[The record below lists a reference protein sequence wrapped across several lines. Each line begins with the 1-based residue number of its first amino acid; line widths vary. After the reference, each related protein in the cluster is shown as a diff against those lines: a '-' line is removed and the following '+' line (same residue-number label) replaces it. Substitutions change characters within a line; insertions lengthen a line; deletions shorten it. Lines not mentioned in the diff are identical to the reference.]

1 MKNKNII
8 SKLSSGKGFYIT
20 AGISFFLVVSAIVLV
35 YRTSTGMLKDILT
48 TSPQGYTAQQVR
60 HNETDETDPRK
71 KTETTASQET
81 TTEITTEEEPETS
94 MAWVNRDD
102 SKVPS
107 TTEATQPV
115 ISNDSY
121 VFPTGDK
128 IQKAYFPTSPV
139 YDETMGDWRVHKGI
153 DFSAEQG
160 SEVKS
165 AGNGKVTKVISDPN
179 WGYIIEIDHGDF
191 TARYCGLEQG
201 STVKTG
207 DVLQKGDTVGKLGV
221 IPCEG
226 EQESHLHF
234 ETMKDSKNID
244 PMSVLKAAEKT
255 NK

>member
-1 MKNKNII
+1 MKNKNIL

-20 AGISFFLVVSAIVLV
+20 AAVSFILVVAAIALV

-48 TSPQGYTAQQVR
+48 TLPEEPTAQQVR
-60 HNETDETDPRK
+60 HNETDETDPRA
-71 KTETTASQET
+71 EEEEDTTVIT
-81 TTEITTEEEPETS
+81 TQATTEEEPETS

-102 SKVPS
+102 SKIPS
-107 TTEATQPV
+107 TTEVTQAA

-121 VFPTGDK
+121 VFPAGRT

-153 DFSAEQG
+153 DFSLENGA
-160 SEVKS
+160 EVKS
-165 AGNGKVTKVISDPN
+165 AGDGRVTRVISDPG

-207 DVLQKGDTVGKLGV
+207 DMLEKGDTVGKLGV

-234 ETMKDSKNID
+234 EAFKNSKNVD
-244 PMSVLKAAEKT
+244 PMSVLKTDEQK
-255 NK
+255 